1 MVRSRAQCESK
12 SFYEETPKKST
23 GRYIVVVVQPW
34 RAASDHCTTGRVV
47 KGDLI
52 QVKHASSFVSNLL
65 TNLGG
70 TSLNHT
76 NAHLSLSGQALIQD
90 I

>member
-12 SFYEETPKKST
+12 SFYKETPKKST
-23 GRYIVVVVQPW
+23 GRYIVVVVVQPW
-34 RAASDHCTTGRVV
+34 RAASDNCTTGRVV

-70 TSLNHT
+70 TSQ
-76 NAHLSLSGQALIQD
+76 SY
-90 I
+90 